1 MLGLKRAAEGLG
13 VKAQGMRLSQAE
25 LTAYVNGGYGV
36 LAFVHPHHYV
46 WVKHVQSQGVV
57 IKDLAPEFQFLAEE
71 AWERMWFDASN
82 DRTPPPDEGR
92 GTCLVL
98 SPPQ

>member
-36 LAFVHPHHYV
+36 IAFVHPHHYV
-46 WVKHVQSQGVV
+46 RVKRVQPQGVV
-57 IKDLAPEFQFLAEE
+57 IEDLAPSFQLLSKE
-71 AWERMWFDASN
+71 AWERLWFDAP
-82 DRTPPPDEGR
+82 DGQTPSSDEGR